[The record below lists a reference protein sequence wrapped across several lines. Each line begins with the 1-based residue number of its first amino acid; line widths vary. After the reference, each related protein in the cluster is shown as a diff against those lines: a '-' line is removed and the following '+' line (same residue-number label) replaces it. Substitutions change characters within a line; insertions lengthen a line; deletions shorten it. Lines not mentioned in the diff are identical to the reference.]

1 MVDFHRARDF
11 GQGSQFYLWRCLEDD
26 RTQQFRW
33 TDRTHDGGLAWR
45 QDSDLCLDAE
55 TFSNG
60 GRVIAYECRRDLRD
74 HQIWATL

>member
-1 MVDFHRARDF
+1 MKLSTQS
-11 GQGSQFYLWRCLEDD
+11 GQVESVVVFVAKDD